1 MDPVKRAPARLR
13 RFYEFKR
20 RELGADQ
27 LSGMTTRS
35 LAAQTHQSSLRA
47 LMDAS
52 LVSLVPPVLP
62 LTDGLVTCT
71 HALAAFGSSGRFQ
84 LGARLETASDAPT
97 LFFIIGFC
105 TNNDEGRWSFLP
117 GALNY
122 GEETPY
128 TSRSPVGAF
137 SVEGGSTWLREN
149 YAEAV
154 SRGVTF
160 RLYSSAD
167 LAMNVPTHHI
177 PAWIKKFNGDPH
189 PSRIMS
195 LTDTLKQSWGPQF
208 ETSSPNVSAVEGDD
222 DGTLSFGASLV
233 FE

>member
-1 MDPVKRAPARLR
+1 MDPIKRAPARLK
-13 RFYEFKR
+13 RFYQLKR
-20 RELGADQ
+20 RDLLALGADP
-27 LSGMTTRS
+27 SGMTTRS
-35 LAAQTHQSSLRA
+35 FAAQTHHSSLRA

-52 LVSLVPPVLP
+52 LVSFVPPVLP

-71 HALAAFGSSGRFQ
+71 HALAVFGSSGRFQ

-97 LFFIIGFC
+97 LFFIMGFC
-105 TNNDEGRWSFLP
+105 TNDDVGHWSFRP

-122 GEETPY
+122 HEDSPY
-128 TSRSPVGAF
+128 TSRSRVGTLT
-137 SVEGGSTWLREN
+137 VEGFSTWLSEN
-149 YAEAV
+149 YTDAV

-167 LAMNVPTHHI
+167 LAMNVPTHHL

-189 PSRIMS
+189 PSRIMH
-195 LTDTLKQSWGPQF
+195 LTDTLDRQGWGPQF
-208 ETSSPNVSAVEGDD
+208 ETNLSAIGN
-222 DGTLSFGASLV
+222 DGTLSFNTSLL